1 MGWSPLILVLQMH
14 GLCAFF
20 KDQDTLIEQIQHRR
34 GVGHHVITRMTL
46 HNLIEFN

>member
-34 GVGHHVITRMTL
+34 GVGHHVITHMTL
-46 HNLIEFN
+46 RNLIEFN